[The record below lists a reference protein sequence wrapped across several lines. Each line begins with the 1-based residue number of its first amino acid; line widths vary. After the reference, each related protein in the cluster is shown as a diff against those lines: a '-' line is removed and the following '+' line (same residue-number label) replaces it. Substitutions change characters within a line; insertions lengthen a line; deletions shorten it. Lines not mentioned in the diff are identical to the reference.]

1 MTLRRQH
8 TLTVDNVDRIVV
20 RLPEDGARIVDN
32 RAMPDVNLQ
41 YAIAV
46 ALIDGT
52 LSFEASH
59 SYERMRDP
67 QVQAVKQRIQLLAD
81 RNLMDPAAPRSGRV
95 DVTLRDGRTF
105 NHFTPHPPGT
115 KENPLDTSAV
125 VRKARELMLP
135 VIGSRRTDAVID
147 HVNGLER
154 LRSVREL
161 ASVLAGPA

>member
-1 MTLRRQH
+1 IQVFPVGYPIQAPLDAFVTLRRQH

-67 QVQAVKQRIQLLAD
+67 QVQTVKQRIELVAD
-81 RNLMDPAAPRSGRV
+81 RTLMDAAAPRSGRI
-95 DVTLRDGRTF
+95 DVMLGDGRMVS
-105 NHFTPHPPGT
+105 HFTRHAPGT
-115 KENPLDTSAV
+115 KENPLDTAGV
-125 VRKARELMLP
+125 TAKARE
-135 VIGSRRTDAVID
+135 
-147 HVNGLER
+147 
-154 LRSVREL
+154 
-161 ASVLAGPA
+161 